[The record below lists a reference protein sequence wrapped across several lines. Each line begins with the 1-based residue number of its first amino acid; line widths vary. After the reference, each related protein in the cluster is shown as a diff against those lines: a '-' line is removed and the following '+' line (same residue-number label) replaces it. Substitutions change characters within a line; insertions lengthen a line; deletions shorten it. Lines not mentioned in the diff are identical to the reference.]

1 MIAANKSA
9 AFEQVFRLYN
19 EWYLLRRQFH
29 SFMISGELDMVPAGQ
44 PAVYM
49 MNHSSWWD
57 GLLVY
62 HALKRTSSAEHY
74 MMMEQRQLERYRFFG
89 KIGAFSINKDSP
101 SDIRQSMRY
110 AGQLL
115 EQGQRVWIFPQGE
128 IRHLETRP
136 LDFRAGISLLLR
148 QSNLHI
154 PVIPVTLYY
163 GLFQHARLQASLMVG
178 QPLLEDWR
186 ALSAAACGELLEQRL
201 TTQLDQHRAEMIAAQ
216 GEWLQ
221 GRDLIPHRR
230 STDDK
235 YDQYRKWRKR

>member
-1 MIAANKSA
+1 MIAATKSA
-9 AFEQVFRLYN
+9 AFESLFVRYN
-19 EWYLLRRQFH
+19 DWYLLRRQFH
-29 SFMISGELDMVPAGQ
+29 SFMIRGDLDSIPAGQ

-62 HALKRTSSAEHY
+62 HALKRTSSAQHY

-89 KIGAFSINKDSP
+89 KIGAFSINKESP

-110 AGQLL
+110 GGQLL
-115 EQGQRVWIFPQGE
+115 EQGHRVWIFPQGE
-128 IRHLETRP
+128 IRHLDTRP
-136 LDFRAGISLLLR
+136 LGFRSGISLLLR
-148 QSNLHI
+148 QSSAPI

-163 GLFQHARLQASLMVG
+163 GLFQHSRLQAGMEIG
-178 QPLLEDWR
+178 APIHEDWR
-186 ALSAAACGELLEQRL
+186 SLSAAACSKQLEERL
-201 TTQLDQHRAEMIAAQ
+201 TEQLDRHRQHMMETS
-216 GEWLQ
+216 GDLVE
-221 GRDLIPHRR
+221 GYDLIPRRR

>member
-9 AFEQVFRLYN
+9 AFERIFVLYN
-19 EWYLLRRQFH
+19 DWYLLRRQFH
-29 SFMISGELDMVPAGQ
+29 SFMMSGELDTVPAGQ

-62 HALKRTSSAEHY
+62 HAFKRTSSASHY
-74 MMMEQRQLERYRFFG
+74 MMMEERQLERYRFFS
-89 KIGAFSINKDSP
+89 KMGAFSINKNSP
-101 SDIRQSMRY
+101 ADIRQSMRY

-128 IRHLETRP
+128 IRHVETRP
-136 LDFRAGISLLLR
+136 LAFRSGISLLLR
-148 QSNLHI
+148 QSSLHI

-163 GLFQHARLQASLMVG
+163 GLFQHSRLQAGLMIG
-178 QPLLEDWR
+178 QPITEDWR
-186 ALSAAACGELLEQRL
+186 ALSADACSQLLEQRL
-201 TTQLDQHRAEMIAAQ
+201 TVQLDEQRANMIEAKGQ
-216 GEWLQ
+216 LPQ

-230 STDDK
+230 STDEK

>member
-9 AFEQVFRLYN
+9 VFEQVFRLYN

-29 SFMISGELDMVPAGQ
+29 SFMISGELDTVPAGQ

-57 GLLVY
+57 GLMVY

>member
-9 AFEQVFRLYN
+9 AFEHMFVRYN
-19 EWYLLRRQFH
+19 DWYLLRRNFH
-29 SFMISGELDMVPAGQ
+29 SFMMQGQLDVVPAGQ

-89 KIGAFSINKDSP
+89 KIGAFSIDKDSP
-101 SDIRQSMRY
+101 VDIRQSMRY
-110 AGQLL
+110 GGQLL
-115 EQGQRVWIFPQGE
+115 SLGHRVWIFPQGE
-128 IRHLETRP
+128 IRHLDTRP
-136 LDFRAGISLLLR
+136 LGFRSGISLLLR
-148 QSNLHI
+148 QSSVHI

-163 GLFQHARLQASLMVG
+163 GLFQHSRLQAGLMIG
-178 QPLLEDWR
+178 QPIVEQWR
-186 ALSAAACGELLEQRL
+186 ALSAAVCSERLEQQLTAQLDHHRSLMIATAGELPE
-201 TTQLDQHRAEMIAAQ
+201 
-216 GEWLQ
+216 
-221 GRDLIPHRR
+221 GRDLIARRR

>member
-29 SFMISGELDMVPAGQ
+29 SFMISGELDTVPAGQ

-201 TTQLDQHRAEMIAAQ
+201 TAQLDQHRAEMIAAQ
-216 GEWLQ
+216 GELLQ